1 MGTRKANSAGK
12 TTMDRGQCLGPPW
25 RAGRVNARY
34 VLLTGAL
41 HTPLAG
47 RDDLGNGLADDF
59 RSALSLGGRNVQVGT
74 SPDRLRTGKMNEDS
88 ALLQDRRH
96 VFGAS

>member
-1 MGTRKANSAGK
+1 MF
-12 TTMDRGQCLGPPW
+12 
-25 RAGRVNARY
+25 
-34 VLLTGAL
+34 LLTGAL

-59 RSALSLGGRNVQVGT
+59 SSALSLGGQNVQVRTGT
-74 SPDRLRTGKMNEDS
+74 DGLRTRKMNEDS
-88 ALLQDRRH
+88 ALLQDRRY